1 MTNTDKLNKTIKIDE
16 IKIKQLK
23 QRKRAILNELQAVKD
38 QLRATKAQRRYHKSQ
53 LSTASRLDIL
63 DQALKDL
70 Q

>member
-23 QRKRAILNELQAVKD
+23 QRKRAILNELQAVRD

-53 LSTASRLDIL
+53 LNTASKLDYL

>member
-23 QRKRAILNELQAVKD
+23 QRKRAILNELQAVRD

-53 LSTASRLDIL
+53 LSTASKLDFL

>member
-1 MTNTDKLNKTIKIDE
+1 MTNQEKLNKQIKIDE

-23 QRKRAILNELQAVKD
+23 QRKRALLNELQGVKD
-38 QLRATKAQRRYHKSQ
+38 QLRATKAQRRYHKNQ
-53 LSTASRLDIL
+53 ITTAGKLDIL

>member
-1 MTNTDKLNKTIKIDE
+1 MTNTDKLNKSIKIDE

-23 QRKRAILNELQAVKD
+23 QRKRAILNELQAVRD

-53 LSTASRLDIL
+53 LSTASKLDIL

>member
-1 MTNTDKLNKTIKIDE
+1 MTNTDKLNKQIKIDE

-23 QRKRAILNELQAVKD
+23 QRKRAILNELQAVRD

-53 LSTASRLDIL
+53 LSTASKLDIL

>member
-1 MTNTDKLNKTIKIDE
+1 MTNQEKLNKQIKIDE

-23 QRKRAILNELQAVKD
+23 QRKRALLNELQAVRD
-38 QLRATKAQRRYHKSQ
+38 QLRATKAQRRYHKNQ
-53 LSTASRLDIL
+53 IATASKLDIL

>member
-1 MTNTDKLNKTIKIDE
+1 MTNTDKLNKTIKVDE

-23 QRKRAILNELQAVKD
+23 QRKRAILNELQAVRD
-38 QLRATKAQRRYHKSQ
+38 QLRAAKAQRRYHKSQ
-53 LSTASRLDIL
+53 LSTASKLDIL